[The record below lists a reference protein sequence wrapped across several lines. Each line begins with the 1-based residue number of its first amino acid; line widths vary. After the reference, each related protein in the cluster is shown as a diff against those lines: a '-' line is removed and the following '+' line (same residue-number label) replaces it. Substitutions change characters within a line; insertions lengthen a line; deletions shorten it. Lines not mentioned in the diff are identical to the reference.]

1 MLLLVRTVVEAP
13 DKGWGA
19 PVTVASFAIVAALLA
34 LFVTIERRSAQPL
47 VRLGILRSAPLVR
60 ANLGGMALFGS
71 YFGFQFVGTLYLQAV
86 NGWSAIETALAF
98 LPAGLLVAVF
108 SPRLGPLVDRFGT
121 QKIIT
126 AGTAS
131 LLAGYLLFL
140 RLGDSPSYV
149 GLMLPTMLLLGA
161 GFALMFPSLN
171 IQAVAGVADHEQGL
185 ASGLLNT
192 SFQVGGAVGLA
203 IVSAVVSSVDPAS
216 LMDAFR
222 PAVAVSAGIAAIG
235 LVISASSLV
244 APAVRSRLAA
254 EAG

>member
-1 MLLLVRTVVEAP
+1 
-13 DKGWGA
+13 
-19 PVTVASFAIVAALLA
+19 VASLLA

-47 VRLGILRSAPLVR
+47 VRLGILRSAPLLR
-60 ANLGGMALFGS
+60 ANLGGMALFGG
-71 YFGFQFVGTLYLQAV
+71 YFGFQFVGTLYLQAM

-98 LPAGLLVAVF
+98 LPAGVLVAVF
-108 SPRLGPLVDRFGT
+108 SPRLGPLVDRLGT
-121 QKIIT
+121 PRIIA
-126 AGTAS
+126 AGAVS

-140 RLGDSPSYV
+140 RLDGSPSYL

-161 GFALMFPSLN
+161 GFALSFPALN

-203 IVSAVVSSVDPAS
+203 IVSAVVSSAGAAPTLS
-216 LMDAFR
+216 AFHT
-222 PAVAVSAGIAAIG
+222 AIGVSAGIAALG
-235 LVISASSLV
+235 LLLAGSALV
-244 APAVRSRLAA
+244 PALRGRLAT

>member
-1 MLLLVRTVVEAP
+1 
-13 DKGWGA
+13 
-19 PVTVASFAIVAALLA
+19 
-34 LFVTIERRSAQPL
+34 
-47 VRLGILRSAPLVR
+47 
-60 ANLGGMALFGS
+60 
-71 YFGFQFVGTLYLQAV
+71 V
-86 NGWSAIETALAF
+86 NGWSALETALAF

-121 QKIIT
+121 PRII
-126 AGTAS
+126 ALGGVS

-149 GLMLPTMLLLGA
+149 GLMLPTMLLLGT
-161 GFALMFPSLN
+161 GFALLFPALN

-203 IVSAVVSSVDPAS
+203 VVSAVVSSVDPAS
-216 LMDAFR
+216 MIDAFR
-222 PAVAVSAGIAAIG
+222 PAVAVSAGIAALG
-235 LVISASSLV
+235 LAVAGSALL
-244 APAVRSRLAA
+244 PAARARLAT